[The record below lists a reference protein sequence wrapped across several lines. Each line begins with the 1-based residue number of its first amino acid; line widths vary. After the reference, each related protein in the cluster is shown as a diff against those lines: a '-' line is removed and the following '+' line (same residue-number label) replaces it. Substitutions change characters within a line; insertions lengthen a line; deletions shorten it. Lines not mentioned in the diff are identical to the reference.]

1 MSSAAWRFS
10 TVCSEHAPAGE
21 TFGRTLALDGRAG
34 CRPADEPQWWSA
46 TWPRARRG
54 TRLPGRAASAVGAL
68 PPYIRLDA
76 ESDADVRLATPAAAP
91 WPAIVAL

>member
-1 MSSAAWRFS
+1 MGS
-10 TVCSEHAPAGE
+10 TYNMVYDDDRKMPVFFD
-21 TFGRTLALDGRAG
+21 FGRTLALDGRAG

-54 TRLPGRAASAVGAL
+54 TRLPGRAASAIGAL
-68 PPYIRLDA
+68 LPYIRLDA